1 MPADDESPRLS
12 RVLVTNDDGI
22 DAPGLAVAEAIAAAI
37 ADEVWVVA
45 PAADQS
51 GRGQAITVRTPVDVT
66 AHGPRRYAVTGTPAD
81 CVLLARAHWLADT
94 PPDLVIAGVNRGAN
108 ISDTIVYS
116 GTIGAALAAEHTGLC
131 AVALS
136 QAFRGPAETA
146 DFSPAIAHGQRVVA
160 QLLAGAAR
168 DEAGRLRGA
177 WSVNFPAAKDET
189 PIQGIDW
196 ARGARG
202 GTVRPRAERVAGH
215 ADRFQLAFA
224 RGATPVVDPQ
234 SDVAVLRGRR
244 ISVMPLTNER
254 CDIAA
259 FESATNRR
267 GWRLDKTGSA
277 R

>member
-1 MPADDESPRLS
+1 MPGDGRSPRLS

-45 PAADQS
+45 PARDQS
-51 GRGQAITVRTPVDVT
+51 GRGQAITVRTPVDVIT
-66 AHGPRRYAVTGTPAD
+66 HGPRRHAVTGTPAD
-81 CVLLARAHWLADT
+81 CVLLALAHWLADA

-116 GTIGAALAAEHTGLC
+116 GTVGAALAAEHAGLC

-136 QAFRGPAETA
+136 QAFRGPPETA
-146 DFSPAIAHGQRVVA
+146 DFSPAIDYGQCVVT
-160 QLLAGAAR
+160 QLLTQAAR
-168 DEAGRLRGA
+168 EPAGRYRGA
-177 WSVNFPAAKDET
+177 WSVNFPAARHET
-189 PIQGIDW
+189 PIQGIGW

-202 GTVRPRAERVAGH
+202 TAVRPRAERVPGH
-215 ADRFQLAFA
+215 EERFQLAFA

-234 SDVAVLRGRR
+234 SDVAVLRARR

-254 CDIAA
+254 CDLTV

-267 GWRLDKTGSA
+267 DWHLDKTGSA